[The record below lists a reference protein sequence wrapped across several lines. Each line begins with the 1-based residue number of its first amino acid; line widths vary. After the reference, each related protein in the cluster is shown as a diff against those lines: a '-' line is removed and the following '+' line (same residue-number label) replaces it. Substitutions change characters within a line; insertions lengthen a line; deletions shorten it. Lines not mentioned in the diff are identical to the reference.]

1 MQAKTLA
8 AAEYEVDRSSLRA
21 TLLCGMVLFLETYD
35 IAAVG
40 YAIPS
45 LVDAWR
51 VDPSM
56 FTEAVTAGNVGL
68 LLGSTC
74 AGLLGDRAGRRPVLI
89 GCVTVFGVF
98 SLISTLVY
106 SPMQLAGV
114 RLLTG
119 LGVGGGIPLAITLVS
134 DLAPPMAQGRL
145 VFHGSVLHNYGQR
158 APVT

>member
-1 MQAKTLA
+1 M
-8 AAEYEVDRSSLRA
+8 
-21 TLLCGMVLFLETYD
+21 
-35 IAAVG
+35 
-40 YAIPS
+40 
-45 LVDAWR
+45 
-51 VDPSM
+51 
-56 FTEAVTAGNVGL
+56 
-68 LLGSTC
+68 
-74 AGLLGDRAGRRPVLI
+74 LGDRAGRRPVLI

-119 LGVGGGIPLAITLVS
+119 LGVGGGIPLAITLAS
-134 DLAPPMAQGRL
+134 DLAPPMAQGRP